1 MFKQFSQVHGY
12 EYCTVVGK
20 KNRTFDF
27 KLKYWPHYN
36 FKKGHQ
42 GQFWKIQ
49 DERSSELS
57 LVAEIDDRI
66 RFSKHFV
73 ILGNV
78 ESLGLLDAQIGA
90 GGRDTSM
97 TQ

>member
-1 MFKQFSQVHGY
+1 
-12 EYCTVVGK
+12 
-20 KNRTFDF
+20 
-27 KLKYWPHYN
+27 
-36 FKKGHQ
+36 
-42 GQFWKIQ
+42 
-49 DERSSELS
+49 

-78 ESLGLLDAQIGA
+78 EGLGLLDAQIGA

>member
-1 MFKQFSQVHGY
+1 
-12 EYCTVVGK
+12 
-20 KNRTFDF
+20 
-27 KLKYWPHYN
+27 
-36 FKKGHQ
+36 
-42 GQFWKIQ
+42 
-49 DERSSELS
+49 

-90 GGRDTSM
+90 GGRNTGM